1 MEDPPTYKDT
11 ELDNVT
17 GTILT
22 DKDGRKEKSSVHLW
36 EEDGATNEDNFHGN
50 NERNDVSGKLFMD
63 LYAKLD
69 DNKLK
74 SRVQIAMH
82 LGENIDMDDSITRR
96 DKDISMED
104 NQMSQSMCEQE

>member
-1 MEDPPTYKDT
+1 
-11 ELDNVT
+11 
-17 GTILT
+17 
-22 DKDGRKEKSSVHLW
+22 
-36 EEDGATNEDNFHGN
+36 
-50 NERNDVSGKLFMD
+50 MD